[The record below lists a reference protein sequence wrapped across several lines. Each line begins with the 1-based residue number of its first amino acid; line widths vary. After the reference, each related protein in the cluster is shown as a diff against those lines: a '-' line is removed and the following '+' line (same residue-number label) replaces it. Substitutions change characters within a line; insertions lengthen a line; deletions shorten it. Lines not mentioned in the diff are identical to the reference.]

1 MSETPKKRGRPKKV
15 AEKDTTATN
24 LENKLDAFNTL
35 LMDTLNRL
43 TRVEEVTQNIS
54 RNFSFHTHTVTLGTG
69 AATFNKVLYDQWLAE
84 QEAAK
89 TAAEKP
95 PTTE

>member
-1 MSETPKKRGRPKKV
+1 MSEEPKKRGKPKKSV
-15 AEKDTTATN
+15 TKDTTATDTS
-24 LENKLDAFNTL
+24 NKLDALNTL

-43 TRVEEVTQNIS
+43 ARVEEVTQNIS

-89 TAAEKP
+89 AAAERP